1 MENNKRTK
9 IAKRGVILLVFFV
22 FLSVVI
28 AVTLF
33 RIQILGY
40 DNYQKKVIEQLTV
53 ETSVNP
59 LRGIIYDRNG
69 TVLASNKTTW
79 VL

>member
-40 DNYQKKVIEQLTV
+40 DNYQK
-53 ETSVNP
+53 
-59 LRGIIYDRNG
+59 R
-69 TVLASNKTTW
+69 
-79 VL
+79 